1 MEASRLPLRPG
12 APDTSSVK
20 TFKTLTLL
28 VLALLVFGS
37 AGFFGYELFIK
48 PNRIEKMEK
57 AAKRAASAPAA
68 TPDPGKPVFDS
79 LKSRQAA
86 GITPALRDEWASW
99 TATYTNSPLLPEA
112 RRHLGSA
119 NMILLFQPGANPSI
133 PIYTVVKGDSLA
145 KIAAKQHSSAE
156 LIQRANQLPTINLQ
170 IGQQLLIPSLKISLE
185 IDRAAK
191 TLSLLNNGAYL
202 KEYLLLSCPT
212 AAPKAPTVTTRVLDK
227 SAIVGTK
234 RVAFGD
240 KAYAAAEKSILL
252 AQASPIVPA
261 PAAPAV
267 TSTNGT
273 NAPAALPPAM
283 PPGFVLSAEDLQEI
297 FPLVSRNA
305 SVIIH

>member
-1 MEASRLPLRPG
+1 M
-12 APDTSSVK
+12 K

-37 AGFFGYELFIK
+37 AGYFGYELFIK

-57 AAKRAASAPAA
+57 AAKAAAPVPTA
-68 TPDPGKPVFDS
+68 TPDPGNPVFES
-79 LKSRQAA
+79 IKARQAA

-99 TATYTNSPLLPEA
+99 TITYTNSPLLPEA
-112 RRHLGSA
+112 RRYLGGA
-119 NMILLFQPGANPSI
+119 NMILLFQPGTDPSI
-133 PIYTVVKGDSLA
+133 QTYTVVKGDSLA

-185 IDRAAK
+185 INRSAK
-191 TLSLLNNGAYL
+191 TLTLLNNGAYL
-202 KEYLLLSCPT
+202 KEYLLLSCPS
-212 AAPKAPTVTTRVLDK
+212 APPKAPAVTTQVLDK
-227 SAIVGTK
+227 SAISGTK
-234 RVAFGD
+234 RIAFGD
-240 KAYAAAEKSILL
+240 KAYATAQKAILL
-252 AQASPIVPA
+252 AQAPAIVPA
-261 PAAPAV
+261 PAAAPAV

-273 NAPAALPPAM
+273 NASTSATSAATPPM
-283 PPGFVLSAEDLQEI
+283 PGGFVLSSADLQEI